1 MRRRAFLQRLSGLL
15 LPSSFSQQQERRP
28 NILFIMSDDHAA
40 TALSC
45 YAALVSSH
53 LQGVIQTPHLDRL
66 AKEGVLFR
74 NAFVTN
80 ALCAPSRAT
89 ILTGK
94 YAHLHGVKD
103 NATRFDSTQLTF
115 PRLLQQAGYR
125 TALFGKWHLQS
136 EPVGFD
142 DWSILPGQGVY
153 NDPVFIE
160 RGQRVKRAGY
170 VTDVI
175 TEMGIAWLE
184 RWRKEHRSQ
193 PFCLLCHHK
202 APHRPWTPAPR
213 HAALF
218 ADREI
223 PTPPSFDDDY
233 RHRASA
239 AAHADMRIADMPD
252 YAKEQPPNLSPEERK
267 RWNYQRFIKDYL
279 RCVVGVDESVGALL
293 ECLERLGVLDDTVV
307 IYTSDNGFFLGEH
320 GWYDKRFMDEPS
332 IRVPLLVRY
341 PREAKAGLVD
351 EHLVLNLD
359 IAPTLLDVAGLP
371 VPEGMQGRSLRP
383 LWRGQAP
390 ADWRTAFYYRYYEYP
405 QPHRVLPHYG
415 VRTQRYKLI
424 HYPTTGEWELFDL
437 QEDPH
442 EQRNVFAEPSYA
454 DIAKDLKAL
463 LTKLQSELGDKP

>member
-1 MRRRAFLQRLSGLL
+1 MAMKRREFL
-15 LPSSFSQQQERRP
+15 SQFVGFALTASLKQKRP

-45 YAALVSSH
+45 YADLLNSH
-53 LQGVIQTPHLDRL
+53 LKGIIHTPNLDRL
-66 AKEGVLFR
+66 AREGMLFR

-94 YAHLHGVKD
+94 YAHIHGVKD
-103 NATRFDSTQLTF
+103 NSTPFDPKLETF
-115 PRLLQQAGYR
+115 PKLLQKVGYK

-136 EPVGFD
+136 DPEGFD

-160 RGQRVKRAGY
+160 QGKRIKRQGY
-170 VTDVI
+170 VTDII
-175 TEMGIAWLE
+175 TELCIAWLE
-184 RWRKEHRSQ
+184 RWHREFRSQ

-213 HAALF
+213 HANLF

-233 RHRASA
+233 SRRASA

-252 YAKEQPPNLSPEERK
+252 YEKEIPPNLSPEERK

-279 RCVVGVDESVGALL
+279 RCVVAVDESVGALL
-293 ECLERLGVLDDTVV
+293 DCLNRLGVLDETVV

-341 PREAKAGLVD
+341 PKEVRAGKVD
-351 EHLVLNLD
+351 GHIVLNVD
-359 IAPTLLDVAGLP
+359 FAPTILDFAG
-371 VPEGMQGRSLRP
+371 VPIPKDMQGRSFRP
-383 LWRGQAP
+383 LLRGKSP
-390 ADWRTAFYYRYYEYP
+390 KDWRTAFYYRYYEYP

-415 VRTQRYKLI
+415 VRTERYKLI

-437 QEDPH
+437 QVDPH
-442 EQRNVFAEPSYA
+442 EMHSYHNDRVYA
-454 DIAKDLKAL
+454 TIVKDLRSL
-463 LTKLQSELGDKP
+463 LASLQTKLGDSL